1 VGIPYQQWREW
12 TKDRPDASEVLALH
26 PDAPTRP
33 SRFKGEGKGCWR
45 ITVPGWHPARLNE
58 LLPNRW
64 QAHKLKKR
72 DRSAIAFW
80 SVMCNGPF
88 VPEATGP
95 RRVHLSITLGKG
107 QRAADPDAYWKSLL
121 DALVAC
127 KLLVDD
133 NRQNVVLDPVEFSR
147 GKEPETT
154 VELYDL

>member
-95 RRVHLSITLGKG
+95 RRVHLSITRLLEITARCVSGVQVADRRQPPKR
-107 QRAADPDAYWKSLL
+107 RA
-121 DALVAC
+121 
-127 KLLVDD
+127 
-133 NRQNVVLDPVEFSR
+133 
-147 GKEPETT
+147 
-154 VELYDL
+154 